1 MDELIE
7 LAREAGFDTFSPNSI
22 DDDMVICTYCGS
34 GINENLVKFAGLIA
48 SKQAERIAKLEAAL
62 IKLRD
67 CDWVV
72 TWADRMDAVRDI
84 AREAL
89 ED

>member
-1 MDELIE
+1 MDKQIE
-7 LAREAGFDTFSPNSI
+7 AFEKWVEETG
-22 DDDMVICTYCGS
+22 
-34 GINENLVKFAGLIA
+34 KFESHAGLNDKELSWLA
-48 SKQAERIAKLEAAL
+48 WQAAQKEQAERIAKLEAAL
-62 IKLRD
+62 IRLRD

-84 AREAL
+84 AKEAL